1 MACKKNLAEEKK
13 EVVTDEELE
22 NVTGGA
28 LAGLSV
34 SPVTSGISFTAPTS
48 PFANSNPEV
57 VANSTIVKD
66 TNGIEI
72 PVFNGG
78 AITIK

>member
-1 MACKKNLAEEKK
+1 MADKKLTLEEKK
-13 EVVTDEELE
+13 ELTTEELE

-34 SPVTSGISFTAPTS
+34 SPVTSGISFTAPAS

-66 TNGIEI
+66 KNGIEI

>member
-1 MACKKNLAEEKK
+1 MENKKNVVK
-13 EVVTDEELE
+13 EEELE
-22 NVTGGA
+22 TVTGGA
-28 LAGLSV
+28 LAGLA
-34 SPVTSGISFTAPTS
+34 VTSGISFTAPVS
-48 PFANSNPEV
+48 PYANSNPEV

-78 AITIK
+78 AITLK